1 MLGVNI
7 LCVGKIKEKYLT
19 DGIAEYAKRLSKMC
33 KLSVVEVSEEL
44 SRGESAAEIDEVK
57 RREGERLISK
67 IKGYAIALAIDG
79 EPLGS
84 VELAQRIDALST
96 RGVSEVTF
104 IIGGSNGL
112 HAQVMKRADMKLSF
126 GAMTYPHQL
135 MRLILAEQIYR
146 AFMIN
151 GGKTYH
157 K

>member
-33 KLSVVEVSEEL
+33 KLSVIEVSEEL

-67 IKGYAIALAIDG
+67 IKGYAIALVIDG